1 MLAIFRRCNLCTDF
15 NSMLDM
21 TAHDFSIRDK
31 FSVAN
36 VSLRDVSVRQLCF
49 VIFFAASQSRLFAL
63 LRPIYW

>member
-1 MLAIFRRCNLCTDF
+1 
-15 NSMLDM
+15 MLDM